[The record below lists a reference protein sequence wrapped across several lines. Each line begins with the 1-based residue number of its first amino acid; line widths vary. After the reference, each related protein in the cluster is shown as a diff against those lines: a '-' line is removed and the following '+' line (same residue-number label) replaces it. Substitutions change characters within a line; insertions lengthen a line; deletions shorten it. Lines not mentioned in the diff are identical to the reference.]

1 MFDER
6 IKDLSNHRLQVA
18 EEKLAASKA
27 LLDMG
32 FYKDSIGRSYYAIF
46 TATRAVLALRQLDFA
61 KHSAVI
67 ACFQKDYIKTGVFDK
82 EYSKII
88 MNAFQIRNKSDYDDF
103 YIALKSDAQ
112 VQYEEAEKFVEQMKK
127 YIIHELEK

>member
-1 MFDER
+1 MLDER
-6 IKDLSNHRLQVA
+6 VKDLAKHRLQVA

-27 LLDMG
+27 LFDMG
-32 FYKDSIGRSYYAIF
+32 FYKDSIGRSYYAVF

-61 KHSAVI
+61 KHSVVI
-67 ACFQKDYIKTGVFDK
+67 ACFQKDYIKTGIFDK

-88 MNAFQIRNKSDYDDF
+88 TNAFQIRNKSDYDDF

-112 VQYEEAEKFVEQMKK
+112 VQYEEAEKFVEQMKM
-127 YIIHELEK
+127 YITKELKK